1 MLKGSGPKVNLSR
14 VWILLAAV
22 AGILILGDLNRRM
35 SDAQRLERDAITLGT
50 EVASLEA
57 DQSRLQTQVAG
68 ATSEPQVEAWA
79 RTQARLI
86 RDGERLVIPLPA
98 SGDLNPAPP
107 TPTPIGPLPSR
118 WDIWWALLFGS

>member
-1 MLKGSGPKVNLSR
+1 MAQGSGPKVNLSR
-14 VWILLAAV
+14 VWILLAVV

-35 SDAQRLERDAITLGT
+35 SDAQRLERDAVTLGT
-50 EVASLEA
+50 QVASLEA

-79 RTQARLI
+79 RTQARMI

-98 SGDLNPAPP
+98 AGEQNTAPP
-107 TPTPIGPLPSR
+107 TPTPEEPLPSR

>member
-1 MLKGSGPKVNLSR
+1 MAQGSSPKVNLSR
-14 VWILLAAV
+14 VWILLAVV

-35 SDAQRLERDAITLGT
+35 ADAQRLERDAVTLGT

-57 DQSRLQTQVAG
+57 DQSRLRTQVAG

-79 RTQARLI
+79 RTQARMI

-98 SGDLNPAPP
+98 AGELNAAPPAP
-107 TPTPIGPLPSR
+107 TPEAPLPSR

>member
-1 MLKGSGPKVNLSR
+1 MAQRSGPKVNLSR
-14 VWILLAAV
+14 VWMLVAVV

-35 SDAQRLERDAITLGT
+35 SDAQRLERDTVTLGT

-68 ATSEPQVEAWA
+68 ATSQPQVEAWA
-79 RTQARLI
+79 RTQERMI
-86 RDGERLVIPLPA
+86 RDGEHLVIPLPA
-98 SGDLNPAPP
+98 AGALDTAPP
-107 TPTPIGPLPSR
+107 TPTPEGPLPSR

>member
-1 MLKGSGPKVNLSR
+1 MAQGSGPKVNLSR
-14 VWILLAAV
+14 VWILLAVV

-35 SDAQRLERDAITLGT
+35 SDAQRLERDAVTLGT

-79 RTQARLI
+79 RTQALSLTRRSIKKL
-86 RDGERLVIPLPA
+86 GLKEWLSA
-98 SGDLNPAPP
+98 NAKPAPSCQKWAP
-107 TPTPIGPLPSR
+107 REGLSTPK
-118 WDIWWALLFGS
+118 

>member
-1 MLKGSGPKVNLSR
+1 MAQGSGPKLNLSR

-50 EVASLEA
+50 EVATLEA

-79 RTQARLI
+79 RTQARLV

-98 SGDLNPAPP
+98 SGDLNPTPP
-107 TPTPIGPLPSR
+107 ASTPVMPLPSR

>member
-79 RTQARLI
+79 RTQARLV

-107 TPTPIGPLPSR
+107 TPTPVEPLPSR